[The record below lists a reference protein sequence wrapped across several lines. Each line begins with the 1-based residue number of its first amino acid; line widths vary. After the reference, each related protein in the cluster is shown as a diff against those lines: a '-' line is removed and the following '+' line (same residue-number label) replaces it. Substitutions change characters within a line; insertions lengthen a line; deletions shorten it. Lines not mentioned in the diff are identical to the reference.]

1 MLLLLILVNLRSSM
15 KNSSDYIL
23 TKNTAKTTNE
33 NTTKL
38 AVEVVCTL
46 AKLIFNKR
54 SQITLTMFVGVVAL
68 HY

>member
-46 AKLIFNKR
+46 AQLIFNKC
-54 SQITLTMFVGVVAL
+54 SQIALTMFVGVMAL

>member
-1 MLLLLILVNLRSSM
+1 ML
-15 KNSSDYIL
+15 
-23 TKNTAKTTNE
+23 TEKTTKTPN
-33 NTTKL
+33 NNITKL